1 MKGGMASVEQL
12 RVYLMFTLLSNSG
25 NVLATS
31 DIYQTS
37 PLPVGNV
44 TIHGGEMQDQST
56 DWSTSLL
63 DPSLELSMS
72 KGETGNLETLGES
85 DIDSFPLSDP
95 LMDDIFSEDER
106 KSSTLANFLTPVN
119 PFWTEPPLD
128 EASIN
133 PWLASYY
140 LPEEGPVQEPF
151 HRTSHHAIVS
161 TEKLASGGQ
170 STLEWSSSGLSP
182 RLGEES
188 NSSASPSSLSPP
200 GQMQPPQSTL
210 ESQLSDPVFFVEV
223 PSTTRPTLVVK
234 PTTVWQESLDT
245 VGPPKKSSQD
255 GNLDNPDA
263 AVELPE
269 HSVIHNM
276 EEDTGISPV
285 DVVKHAP
292 STEKTMDVIYRLPI
306 LTSASTSTQLQTEVQ
321 DIIPSTPGETDDGP
335 PAPASSTGSA
345 CDPEKAEDCSPSTTQ
360 STMEIT
366 TYASPYFLP
375 SPPLFITL
383 HSDWNSAIADWG
395 LAWEIHIYGI
405 GALFGGVVFI
415 SLLSL
420 LCLPFRCPFGC
431 RFFVVL
437 DLLLISAAGS
447 RAFSMFYD
455 AYSHQERLP
464 AFTALLLY
472 DVTFPCLTSSLGV
485 VFLLLSMRS
494 RVQLSN
500 SRYQHPCALAA
511 IVFLHFFISMGA
523 IIAVDLLHQFPFLL
537 FISRGVFV
545 GWAAVLSVAFFVF
558 YCLVKPDSVQLY
570 DLKCSMPPAEY
581 PRRCPFAD
589 AEDWNRAAQTGL
601 FSAIFGL
608 FNAGLQ
614 LYAMLYALG
623 YGGSLLFTPWLW
635 WAMQLGIRL
644 CEVGMCVP
652 LALVSMYPI
661 FCSRELPRFQCWT
674 KFFCL
679 SPGHVNMKAPILPN
693 NCAWAESQHE
703 KLMICETI
711 ARSDSEFL
719 PLYALVQKRFSSGE
733 DLDLMY
739 HSNKSMDLGASDLN
753 LKNSYGSKDSS
764 FISVQ
769 LDSDSTVDFR
779 PPSPINLRRSID
791 EALFGEALIL
801 KSLFHGP
808 ALSSS
813 LSLNIK
819 SAALPDSH
827 LFKEKASDRGLYR
840 TSSCMEI
847 ETALPAEVSAAHA
860 SRQDTTVS
868 PPGLWRGG
876 GGSQSSSLYKLSL
889 DGSSL
894 VLCSSTEKMG
904 HTSSFSFDTNA
915 FKNLSQANLSRSS
928 QAQGQYRA
936 LAPPSQDSLDI
947 LGHRSMDLQ
956 EQLMDVCRQID
967 TFSVNSETIDL

>member
-1 MKGGMASVEQL
+1 MASVEQF
-12 RVYLMFTLLSNSG
+12 RVYLMCALLINSG

-37 PLPVGNV
+37 PTPVGNV
-44 TIHGGEMQDQST
+44 TSHGGEMEQLST
-56 DWSTSLL
+56 DSSTSLL
-63 DPSLELSMS
+63 DPSLVLPVFR
-72 KGETGNLETLGES
+72 GETGNLETTLES
-85 DIDSFPLSDP
+85 NIDSFLLSDP
-95 LMDDIFSEDER
+95 LKDDIFSEEEG

-119 PFWTEPPLD
+119 PFWTELPLN
-128 EASIN
+128 ESSIN
-133 PWLASYY
+133 PWLPSYD
-140 LPEEGPVQEPF
+140 LPEEELVKEPF
-151 HRTSHHAIVS
+151 YETSQHAIVN
-161 TEKLASGGQ
+161 TDKLAHRGQ
-170 STLEWSSSGLSP
+170 STLEWSISIVSP
-182 RLGEES
+182 SLGEEGT
-188 NSSASPSSLSPP
+188 SSAFPSSVSPP
-200 GQMQPPQSTL
+200 GEMQPPQSTL
-210 ESQLSDPVFFVEV
+210 ESQFPGLVFSVEA
-223 PSTTRPTLVVK
+223 PSTTRPMLVVI
-234 PTTVWQESLDT
+234 PTAVGQESLET
-245 VGPPKKSSQD
+245 VGPQKKSTQYE
-255 GNLDNPDA
+255 NLDNPNA
-263 AVELPE
+263 ALELPE
-269 HSVIHNM
+269 HSVTYDM
-276 EEDTGISPV
+276 EKDTKIAPL
-285 DVVKHAP
+285 DVVKHTS
-292 STEKTMDVIYRLPI
+292 STEKTMDGMYRLPV
-306 LTSASTSTQLQTEVQ
+306 LTSTSTSTPLEIGVQ
-321 DIIPSTPGETDDGP
+321 DIIPSTPEETGDGTP
-335 PAPASSTGSA
+335 STAASTGSS
-345 CDPEKAEDCSPSTTQ
+345 CDPEKAEDCSPFTTESTT
-360 STMEIT
+360 EIT
-366 TYASPYFLP
+366 TDASPYFLP

-395 LAWEIHIYGI
+395 LAWEIHIYGT
-405 GALFGGVVFI
+405 GALFGGVACI

-437 DLLLISAAGS
+437 DLLLISAGGS

-500 SRYQHPCALAA
+500 SRYQHPCALAT

-523 IIAVDLLHQFPFLL
+523 IIAVNLLHQFPFLL

-545 GWAAVLSVAFFVF
+545 GWAAVLSLAFFIF
-558 YCLVKPDSVQLY
+558 YCLVKPDNMQLY
-570 DLKCSMPPAEY
+570 DLKCSMPSAEY

-623 YGGSLLFTPWLW
+623 YGGSLVFTPWLW

-652 LALVSMYPI
+652 LALVSMYPV

-739 HSNKSMDLGASDLN
+739 HSNKSMDFGVSDLN

-808 ALSSS
+808 ALSST

-819 SAALPDSH
+819 SAALPESH

-847 ETALPAEVSAAHA
+847 ETVLPAVVTGAHA
-860 SRQDTTVS
+860 SRQDTTLS
-868 PPGLWRGG
+868 SPGLWRGG

-904 HTSSFSFDTNA
+904 HTSSFSFDTKA
-915 FKNLSQANLSRSS
+915 YKNLSQANLSRSS
-928 QAQGQYRA
+928 QAQRQYRT

-947 LGHRSMDLQ
+947 LGHQSMDLQ